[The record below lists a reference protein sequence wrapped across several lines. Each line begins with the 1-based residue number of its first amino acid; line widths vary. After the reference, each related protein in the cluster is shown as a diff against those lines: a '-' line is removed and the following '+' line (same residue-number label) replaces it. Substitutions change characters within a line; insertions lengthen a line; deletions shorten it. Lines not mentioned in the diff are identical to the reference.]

1 MYDRHNPANLVNAPR
16 PVSLTNTR
24 PTAKSLWDKLKS
36 DQAEIEKNLEEREET
51 YDLAVELHTP
61 AGTKIRIGTIWYY
74 PDTNDALR
82 VEGDDVSNP
91 DEHCIA
97 IVPVQSF
104 LVVFRMRKVEEGEP
118 ERNRIG
124 FRIYDADGS
133 EET

>member
-1 MYDRHNPANLVNAPR
+1 MYDRPNVANIVNAPR
-16 PVSLTNTR
+16 PVRLTNTQ
-24 PTAKSLWDKLKS
+24 PTAKSLWDKLRT
-36 DQAEIEKNLEEREET
+36 DHAEIEKWLEEQEET
-51 YDLAVELHTP
+51 YDLSVELHTP
-61 AGTKIRIGTIWYY
+61 AGTKIRIGNIAYY

-104 LVVFRMRKVEEGEP
+104 VAVFRMRKVEEGEP

-124 FRIYDADGS
+124 FRVYNAEGS
-133 EET
+133 EGT